1 MLGYPKRFSAVNGAR
16 IAHYNQGQGNG
27 PCLLLLHGFPT
38 SSFLWRDI
46 IAALRRRYHII
57 APDLLGLGDSSAA
70 MDSDHSLPGQAE
82 LMEGLLNRYK
92 AEDVVVVGHDIG
104 GAVAQLL
111 VQSVSRRV
119 RGLVLVSSAAYD
131 NWPVAVV
138 RQLQRVATW
147 RPVWHAAVRAGMTRS
162 LGFADSGFRRG
173 VKFPGSLD
181 AQTIEEYLRPH
192 RLSVSSRDHLRQ
204 LLLALDNQETRRA
217 AHRLHRLNLP
227 AMVVWGADDAFLPVT
242 WGRRLTAD
250 IRGAVLHILNN
261 CGHFVP
267 EERAGEL
274 AGLIDTFARRAFE
287 HASSSPDYGRPD
299 RPRFGS
305 A

>member
-16 IAHYNQGQGNG
+16 IAHYNQGQSNG

-38 SSFLWRDI
+38 SCFLWRDV

-57 APDLLGLGDSSAA
+57 APDLLGLGDSSAS
-70 MDSDHSLPGQAE
+70 MDADHSLRGQAK
-82 LMEGLLNRYK
+82 LVEGLLDRYK
-92 AEDVVVVGHDIG
+92 VKDVVVVGHDIG
-104 GAVAQLL
+104 GAVGQLL
-111 VQSVSRRV
+111 ALGMSRRV
-119 RGLVLVSSAAYD
+119 RGLALVASAAYD

-138 RQLQRVATW
+138 RQLQRIAAW

-173 VKFPGSLD
+173 VKFPGSID

-192 RLSVSSRDHLRQ
+192 RLSVSSRDHLRR
-204 LLLALDNQETRRA
+204 LLLTLDNRETRRA
-217 AHRLHRLNLP
+217 AHKLNKLDLP

-242 WGRRLTAD
+242 WGRRLAAD
-250 IRGAVLHILNN
+250 IRGAVLHVLNN

-287 HASSSPDYGRPD
+287 RAPPRHNSSHS
-299 RPRFGS
+299 RFGT

>member
-1 MLGYPKRFSAVNGAR
+1 MLGYPKRFLAVNDAR

-27 PCLLLLHGFPT
+27 PCLLLLHGLPT
-38 SSFLWRDI
+38 SSYLWRDV

-70 MDSDHSLPGQAE
+70 MDHDHSLTGQAV
-82 LMEGLLNRYK
+82 LMDGLLERYK

-111 VQSVSRRV
+111 ATGQSRRV
-119 RGLVLVSSAAYD
+119 RGLALVSSAAYD
-131 NWPVAVV
+131 NWPVAVI
-138 RQLQRVATW
+138 RKLQRVAAW
-147 RPVWHAAVRAGMTRS
+147 RPVWHAAVRAGMTHS
-162 LGFADSGFRRG
+162 LGFADSGFRQG
-173 VKFPGSLD
+173 VKFEGSID
-181 AQTIEEYLRPH
+181 DQTIEEYLRPH
-192 RLSVSSRDHLRQ
+192 RLSVSSRDHLRR
-204 LLLALDNQETRRA
+204 LLLALDNRETSRV
-217 AHRLHRLNLP
+217 AHKLNKLDLP

-242 WGRRLTAD
+242 WARRLAAD
-250 IRGAVLHILNN
+250 MRGSVLHVLNS

-274 AGLIDTFARRAFE
+274 AGLIDAFARRVFE
-287 HASSSPDYGRPD
+287 RAPTRNDPNA
-299 RPRFGS
+299 PRFGV

>member
-1 MLGYPKRFSAVNGAR
+1 MLGYPKRFLAVHDAR

-38 SSFLWRDI
+38 SSFLWRDV

-57 APDLLGLGDSSAA
+57 APDLLGLGDSSAT
-70 MDSDHSLPGQAE
+70 MDVDHSLTGQAR
-82 LMEGLLNRYK
+82 LAEGLLDRYK
-92 AEDVVVVGHDIG
+92 VEDVVVVGHDIG

-111 VQSVSRRV
+111 ALGGSRRV

-131 NWPVAVV
+131 NWPVAVI
-138 RQLQRVATW
+138 RQLQRVAAW
-147 RPVWHAAVRAGMTRS
+147 RPVWHTAVRAGMTRS

-181 AQTIEEYLRPH
+181 DQTIEEYLRPH
-192 RLSVSSRDHLRQ
+192 RLSVSSRDHLRL
-204 LLLALDNQETRRA
+204 LLLALDNQETQRA
-217 AHRLHRLNLP
+217 AHKLSRLDLP

-242 WGRRLTAD
+242 WARRLAAD
-250 IRGAVLHILNN
+250 IRGAVLHVLNS

-267 EERAGEL
+267 EERSGEL
-274 AGLIDTFARRAFE
+274 AGLIEAFARRAFA
-287 HASSSPDYGRPD
+287 HTPTRNDPDA
-299 RPRFGS
+299 PRFGT